1 MEKMKLEN
9 WNGFEIR
16 FVSVNDEWHA
26 IAMDVANALDYSDA
40 NKMVKRISKKY
51 VASIKVKLTD
61 LQNGGRSLS
70 NTKSTN
76 RQNGGRSDTREY
88 ITLTE
93 LGIYEAVIGSKKPQ
107 AKQFKDWIYNTIK
120 QLRQSVGL
128 EAYEAFRMLDKQ
140 KQREAMDIIKTG
152 IDKPERRH
160 YIKVNSIANK
170 AIAIKYGYPKAIKKE
185 DMTPQQVAERDEI
198 AQEVAKLMTLNDKY
212 GLDISVSDAIY
223 SRYGK

>member
-1 MEKMKLEN
+1 MEETKLEN
-9 WNGFEIR
+9 WNGFAIR
-16 FVSVNDEWHA
+16 FVSVKNEWHA
-26 IAMDVANALDYSDA
+26 VLKDVAEALNYRDAFNAGKYLPAKYKGTTFWSTPGGTQELITVSEVGLYRLISRS
-40 NKMVKRISKKY
+40 NKP
-51 VASIKVKLTD
+51 
-61 LQNGGRSLS
+61 
-70 NTKSTN
+70 
-76 RQNGGRSDTREY
+76 
-88 ITLTE
+88 
-93 LGIYEAVIGSKKPQ
+93 EAQ
-107 AKQFKDWIYNTIK
+107 EFQDWIYNSIK

-140 KQREAMDIIKTG
+140 KQREAMDIIKNG
-152 IDKPERRH
+152 IEKPKKHH

-198 AQEVAKLMTLNDKY
+198 TQEVAKLMALNDKY

>member
-1 MEKMKLEN
+1 MENTKLEN

-16 FVSVNDEWHA
+16 FVSVKDEWHA
-26 IAMDVANALDYSDA
+26 VLKDVAEALNYRDAFNAGKYLPEKYKGTTFWSTPGGTQELTTVSEVGLYRLISRS
-40 NKMVKRISKKY
+40 NKP
-51 VASIKVKLTD
+51 
-61 LQNGGRSLS
+61 
-70 NTKSTN
+70 
-76 RQNGGRSDTREY
+76 
-88 ITLTE
+88 
-93 LGIYEAVIGSKKPQ
+93 EAQ
-107 AKQFKDWIYNTIK
+107 EFQEWIFETIK
-120 QLRQSVGL
+120 QLRQNVGL

-140 KQREAMDIIKTG
+140 KQREAMDIIKNG
-152 IDKPERRH
+152 IEKPEKHH

-170 AIAIKYGYPKAIKKE
+170 AISIKYGYPKAIKKE

>member
-1 MEKMKLEN
+1 MEETKLEN
-9 WNGFEIR
+9 WNGFAIR
-16 FVSVNDEWHA
+16 FVSVKNEWHA
-26 IAMDVANALDYSDA
+26 VLKDVAEALNYRDAFNAGKYLPAKYKGTTFWSTPGGTQELITVSEVGLYRLISRS
-40 NKMVKRISKKY
+40 NKP
-51 VASIKVKLTD
+51 
-61 LQNGGRSLS
+61 
-70 NTKSTN
+70 
-76 RQNGGRSDTREY
+76 
-88 ITLTE
+88 
-93 LGIYEAVIGSKKPQ
+93 EAQ
-107 AKQFKDWIYNTIK
+107 EFQDWIYNSIK

-140 KQREAMDIIKTG
+140 KQREAMDIIKNG
-152 IDKPERRH
+152 IEKQKKHH

-198 AQEVAKLMTLNDKY
+198 AQEVAKLMALNDKY

>member
-1 MEKMKLEN
+1 MQEAKLEN

-16 FVSVNDEWHA
+16 FVSVKDEWHA
-26 IAMDVANALDYSDA
+26 VLKDVAEALNYRDA
-40 NKMVKRISKKY
+40 TVAGQNLPQKYKGTSKVCTPGGTQELITVSEVGLYRLISRSNKP
-51 VASIKVKLTD
+51 
-61 LQNGGRSLS
+61 
-70 NTKSTN
+70 
-76 RQNGGRSDTREY
+76 
-88 ITLTE
+88 
-93 LGIYEAVIGSKKPQ
+93 EAQ
-107 AKQFKDWIYNTIK
+107 EFQEWIYNTIK

-140 KQREAMDIIKTG
+140 KQREAMDIIKNG
-152 IDKPERRH
+152 IDKPERHH

-170 AIAIKYGYPKAIKKE
+170 AIAMKYGYPKAIKKE

>member
-1 MEKMKLEN
+1 MQEMKLEN

-16 FVSVNDEWHA
+16 FVSVKDEWHA
-26 IAMDVANALDYSDA
+26 VLKDVAEALNYYESSTAGRTLPSKYKGLYKVQTPGGDQELITVSEVGLYRLVSRS
-40 NKMVKRISKKY
+40 NKPEAQEFQDWLYTTVK
-51 VASIKVKLTD
+51 
-61 LQNGGRSLS
+61 
-70 NTKSTN
+70 
-76 RQNGGRSDTREY
+76 E
-88 ITLTE
+88 
-93 LGIYEAVIGSKKPQ
+93 
-107 AKQFKDWIYNTIK
+107 
-120 QLRQSVGL
+120 LRQGMKL

-152 IDKPERRH
+152 VEKPAPKH
-160 YIKVNSIANK
+160 YIKASQIANK
-170 AIAIKYGYPKAIKKE
+170 AIAMKYGYPKAIKKD

>member
-1 MEKMKLEN
+1 MQNTKLEN
-9 WNGFEIR
+9 WNGFAIR
-16 FVSVNDEWHA
+16 FVSVKDEWHA

-51 VASIKVKLTD
+51 VSSTKVKLLD
-61 LQNGGRSLS
+61 LQNVGRTS
-70 NTKSTN
+70 STN

-140 KQREAMDIIKTG
+140 KQREAMDIIKNG
-152 IDKPERRH
+152 IEKPEKHH

>member
-1 MEKMKLEN
+1 MEKTKLEN
-9 WNGFEIR
+9 WNGFAIR
-16 FVSVNDEWHA
+16 FVSVKDEWHA

-51 VASIKVKLTD
+51 VSSTKVKLPD
-61 LQNGGRSLS
+61 LQNVGQTS
-70 NTKSTN
+70 STN

-93 LGIYEAVIGSKKPQ
+93 LGIYEAVTGSKKPQ
-107 AKQFKDWIYNTIK
+107 AQEFKDWLYTTVK
-120 QLRQSVGL
+120 ELRQRMKL
-128 EAYEAFRMLDKQ
+128 EAYEAFKMLDKQ

-152 IDKPERRH
+152 VEKPAPKH
-160 YIKVNSIANK
+160 YIKASQIANK
-170 AIAIKYGYPKAIKKE
+170 AIAMKYGYPKAIKKD

-212 GLDISVSDAIY
+212 RLDISVSDAIY
-223 SRYGK
+223 SRYSK

>member
-1 MEKMKLEN
+1 MENTKLES
-9 WNGFEIR
+9 WNGFAIR
-16 FVSVNDEWHA
+16 FVSVKDEWHA
-26 IAMDVANALDYSDA
+26 VLKDVAEALNYYESSTA
-40 NKMVKRISKKY
+40 GRTLPSKYKGLYKVQTPGGTQELITVSEVGLYRLISRSNKP
-51 VASIKVKLTD
+51 
-61 LQNGGRSLS
+61 
-70 NTKSTN
+70 
-76 RQNGGRSDTREY
+76 
-88 ITLTE
+88 
-93 LGIYEAVIGSKKPQ
+93 EAQ
-107 AKQFKDWIYNTIK
+107 EFQEWIFETIK

-140 KQREAMDIIKTG
+140 KQREAMDIIKNG
-152 IDKPERRH
+152 IEKPEKHH

>member
-1 MEKMKLEN
+1 MQETKLES
-9 WNGFEIR
+9 WNGFAIR
-16 FVSVNDEWHA
+16 FVSVKDEWHA

-51 VASIKVKLTD
+51 VSSTKVKLLD

>member
-1 MEKMKLEN
+1 MQEMKLEN

-16 FVSVNDEWHA
+16 FVSVKDEWHA
-26 IAMDVANALDYSDA
+26 VLKDVAEALNYYESSTAGRTLPSKYKGLYKVQTPGGDQELITVSEVRLYRLVSRS
-40 NKMVKRISKKY
+40 NKPEAQEFQDWLYTTVK
-51 VASIKVKLTD
+51 
-61 LQNGGRSLS
+61 
-70 NTKSTN
+70 
-76 RQNGGRSDTREY
+76 E
-88 ITLTE
+88 
-93 LGIYEAVIGSKKPQ
+93 
-107 AKQFKDWIYNTIK
+107 
-120 QLRQSVGL
+120 LRQGMKL

-152 IDKPERRH
+152 VEKPAPKH
-160 YIKVNSIANK
+160 YIKASQIANK
-170 AIAIKYGYPKAIKKE
+170 AIAMKYGYPKAIKKD

>member
-1 MEKMKLEN
+1 MEETKLEN
-9 WNGFEIR
+9 WNGFAIR
-16 FVSVNDEWHA
+16 FVSVKNEWHA
-26 IAMDVANALDYSDA
+26 VLKDVAEALNYRDAFNAGKYLPAKYKGTTFWSTPGGTQELITVSEVGLYRLISRS
-40 NKMVKRISKKY
+40 NKP
-51 VASIKVKLTD
+51 
-61 LQNGGRSLS
+61 
-70 NTKSTN
+70 
-76 RQNGGRSDTREY
+76 
-88 ITLTE
+88 
-93 LGIYEAVIGSKKPQ
+93 EAQ
-107 AKQFKDWIYNTIK
+107 EFQDWIYNSIK

-140 KQREAMDIIKTG
+140 KQREAMDIIKNG
-152 IDKPERRH
+152 IEKPKKHH

>member
-1 MEKMKLEN
+1 MEKTKLEN

-16 FVSVNDEWHA
+16 FVSVKDEWHA

-40 NKMVKRISKKY
+40 EAMIRRINNKYLSK
-51 VASIKVKLTD
+51 AKLTD
-61 LQNGGRSLS
+61 LQNV
-70 NTKSTN
+70 
-76 RQNGGRSDTREY
+76 GRSDTREY

-140 KQREAMDIIKTG
+140 KQREAMDIIKNG
-152 IDKPERRH
+152 IDKPEKHH

>member
-1 MEKMKLEN
+1 MEETKLEN
-9 WNGFEIR
+9 WNGFAIR
-16 FVSVNDEWHA
+16 FVSVKNEWHA
-26 IAMDVANALDYSDA
+26 VLKDVAEALNYRDAFNAGKYLPAKYKGTTFWSTPGGTQELITVSEVGLYRLISRS
-40 NKMVKRISKKY
+40 NKP
-51 VASIKVKLTD
+51 
-61 LQNGGRSLS
+61 
-70 NTKSTN
+70 
-76 RQNGGRSDTREY
+76 
-88 ITLTE
+88 
-93 LGIYEAVIGSKKPQ
+93 EAQ
-107 AKQFKDWIYNTIK
+107 EFQDWIYNSIK

-140 KQREAMDIIKTG
+140 KQREAMDIIKNG
-152 IDKPERRH
+152 IEKPEKHH

-198 AQEVAKLMTLNDKY
+198 AQEVAKLMALNDKY

>member
-1 MEKMKLEN
+1 MENTKLEN
-9 WNGFEIR
+9 WNGYEIR
-16 FVSVNDEWHA
+16 FVSVKDEWHA

-40 NKMVKRISKKY
+40 EAMIRRINNKYLSK
-51 VASIKVKLTD
+51 AKLTD
-61 LQNGGRSLS
+61 LQNVGRTS
-70 NTKSTN
+70 STN

-120 QLRQSVGL
+120 QLRQNVGL

-140 KQREAMDIIKTG
+140 KQREAMDIIKNG
-152 IDKPERRH
+152 IDKPERHH

>member
-1 MEKMKLEN
+1 MENTKLEN

-16 FVSVNDEWHA
+16 FVSVKDEWHA
-26 IAMDVANALDYSDA
+26 VLKDVAEALSYRDAFNAGKYLPEKYKGTTFCSTPGGIQELITVSEVGLYRLISRS
-40 NKMVKRISKKY
+40 NKP
-51 VASIKVKLTD
+51 
-61 LQNGGRSLS
+61 
-70 NTKSTN
+70 
-76 RQNGGRSDTREY
+76 
-88 ITLTE
+88 
-93 LGIYEAVIGSKKPQ
+93 EAQ
-107 AKQFKDWIYNTIK
+107 EFQDWIYNTIK
-120 QLRQSVGL
+120 QLRQNVGL

-140 KQREAMDIIKTG
+140 KQREAMDIIKNG

-170 AIAIKYGYPKAIKKE
+170 AIAIKYGYSKAIKKE

-223 SRYGK
+223 SRYCK

>member
-1 MEKMKLEN
+1 MENTKLEN
-9 WNGFEIR
+9 WNGFAIR
-16 FVSVNDEWHA
+16 FVSVKDEWHA
-26 IAMDVANALDYSDA
+26 VLKDVAEALNYRDAFNAGKYLPAKYKGTTFWSTPGGTQELITVSEVGLYRLISRS
-40 NKMVKRISKKY
+40 NKP
-51 VASIKVKLTD
+51 
-61 LQNGGRSLS
+61 
-70 NTKSTN
+70 
-76 RQNGGRSDTREY
+76 
-88 ITLTE
+88 
-93 LGIYEAVIGSKKPQ
+93 EAQ
-107 AKQFKDWIYNTIK
+107 EFQDWIYNTIK

-140 KQREAMDIIKTG
+140 KQREAMDIIKNG

-170 AIAIKYGYPKAIKKE
+170 AISIKYGYPKAIKKE

>member
-1 MEKMKLEN
+1 MENTKLEN

-16 FVSVNDEWHA
+16 FVSVKDEWHA
-26 IAMDVANALDYSDA
+26 VLKDVAEALNYRDAFNAGKYLPEKYKGTTFWSTPGGTQELTTVSEVGLYRLISRS
-40 NKMVKRISKKY
+40 NKP
-51 VASIKVKLTD
+51 
-61 LQNGGRSLS
+61 
-70 NTKSTN
+70 
-76 RQNGGRSDTREY
+76 
-88 ITLTE
+88 
-93 LGIYEAVIGSKKPQ
+93 EAQ
-107 AKQFKDWIYNTIK
+107 EFQEWIFETIK
-120 QLRQSVGL
+120 QLRQNVGL

-140 KQREAMDIIKTG
+140 KQREAMDIIKNG

-170 AIAIKYGYPKAIKKE
+170 AISIKYGYPKAIKKE

>member
-1 MEKMKLEN
+1 MEETKLEN
-9 WNGFEIR
+9 WNGFAIR
-16 FVSVNDEWHA
+16 FVSVKNEWHA
-26 IAMDVANALDYSDA
+26 VLKDVAEALNYRDAFNAGKYLPAKYKGTTFWSTPGGTQELITVSEVGLYRLISRS
-40 NKMVKRISKKY
+40 NKP
-51 VASIKVKLTD
+51 
-61 LQNGGRSLS
+61 
-70 NTKSTN
+70 
-76 RQNGGRSDTREY
+76 
-88 ITLTE
+88 
-93 LGIYEAVIGSKKPQ
+93 EAQ
-107 AKQFKDWIYNTIK
+107 EFQDWIYNSIK

-140 KQREAMDIIKTG
+140 KQREAMDIIKNG
-152 IDKPERRH
+152 IEKPKKHH

-198 AQEVAKLMTLNDKY
+198 AQEVAKLMALNDKY

>member
-1 MEKMKLEN
+1 MQETKLEN
-9 WNGFEIR
+9 WNGFAIR
-16 FVSVNDEWHA
+16 FVSVKDEWHA

-40 NKMVKRISKKY
+40 EAMTRRINSKY
-51 VASIKVKLTD
+51 LHKVKLPD
-61 LQNGGRSLS
+61 LQNVGRSLS

-76 RQNGGRSDTREY
+76 LQNGGRSDTREY

-107 AKQFKDWIYNTIK
+107 AKQFKDWIFETIK

-140 KQREAMDIIKTG
+140 KQREAMDIIKNG
-152 IDKPERRH
+152 IEKPERHH

-212 GLDISVSDAIY
+212 GLDISISDAIY
-223 SRYGK
+223 SRYSK

>member
-1 MEKMKLEN
+1 MEKTKLEN

-16 FVSVNDEWHA
+16 FVSVKDEWHA
-26 IAMDVANALDYSDA
+26 VLKDVAEALNYYESSTA
-40 NKMVKRISKKY
+40 GRTLPSKYKGLYKVQTPGGTQELITVSEVGLYRLISRSNKP
-51 VASIKVKLTD
+51 
-61 LQNGGRSLS
+61 
-70 NTKSTN
+70 
-76 RQNGGRSDTREY
+76 
-88 ITLTE
+88 
-93 LGIYEAVIGSKKPQ
+93 EAQ
-107 AKQFKDWIYNTIK
+107 EFQEWIFETIK

-223 SRYGK
+223 SKYGK

>member
-1 MEKMKLEN
+1 MQNTKLEN
-9 WNGFEIR
+9 WNGFAIR

-26 IAMDVANALDYSDA
+26 VLKDVAEALNYRDAFNAGKYLPEKYKGTTFWSTPGGTQELTTVSEVGLYRLISRS
-40 NKMVKRISKKY
+40 NKP
-51 VASIKVKLTD
+51 
-61 LQNGGRSLS
+61 
-70 NTKSTN
+70 
-76 RQNGGRSDTREY
+76 
-88 ITLTE
+88 
-93 LGIYEAVIGSKKPQ
+93 EAQ
-107 AKQFKDWIYNTIK
+107 EFQEWIYNTIK

-140 KQREAMDIIKTG
+140 KQREAMDIIKNG

-170 AIAIKYGYPKAIKKE
+170 AISIKYGYPKAIKKD

-223 SRYGK
+223 SRYSK

>member
-51 VASIKVKLTD
+51 VSSTKVKL
-61 LQNGGRSLS
+61 RAS
-70 NTKSTN
+70 STN

-140 KQREAMDIIKTG
+140 KQREAMDIIKNG
-152 IDKPERRH
+152 IEKPEKHH

>member
-1 MEKMKLEN
+1 MENTKLEN

-16 FVSVNDEWHA
+16 FVSVKDEWHA

-40 NKMVKRISKKY
+40 EAMTRRINSKY
-51 VASIKVKLTD
+51 LHKVKLPD
-61 LQNGGRSLS
+61 LQNV
-70 NTKSTN
+70 
-76 RQNGGRSDTREY
+76 GRSDTREY

-140 KQREAMDIIKTG
+140 KQREAMDIIKNG

>member
-1 MEKMKLEN
+1 MEYPGGTQELTTVSEVGLYRLISRSNKPEAQEFQE
-9 WNGFEIR
+9 WIFE
-16 FVSVNDEWHA
+16 
-26 IAMDVANALDYSDA
+26 
-40 NKMVKRISKKY
+40 
-51 VASIKVKLTD
+51 
-61 LQNGGRSLS
+61 
-70 NTKSTN
+70 
-76 RQNGGRSDTREY
+76 
-88 ITLTE
+88 
-93 LGIYEAVIGSKKPQ
+93 
-107 AKQFKDWIYNTIK
+107 TIK
-120 QLRQSVGL
+120 QLRQNVGL

-140 KQREAMDIIKTG
+140 KQREAMDIIKNG

-170 AIAIKYGYPKAIKKE
+170 AISIKYGYPKAIKKE

>member
-1 MEKMKLEN
+1 MEKTKLEN
-9 WNGFEIR
+9 WNGFAIR
-16 FVSVNDEWHA
+16 FVSVKDEWHA
-26 IAMDVANALDYSDA
+26 VLKDVAEALNYRDASDA
-40 NKMVKRISKKY
+40 GRNLPDKYKGAHKVRTLGGIQELTTVSEVGLYRLISRSNKP
-51 VASIKVKLTD
+51 
-61 LQNGGRSLS
+61 
-70 NTKSTN
+70 
-76 RQNGGRSDTREY
+76 
-88 ITLTE
+88 
-93 LGIYEAVIGSKKPQ
+93 EAQ
-107 AKQFKDWIYNTIK
+107 EFQEWIFETIK

-140 KQREAMDIIKTG
+140 KQREAMDIIKNG

>member
-1 MEKMKLEN
+1 MQEMKLEN

-16 FVSVNDEWHA
+16 FVSVKDEWHA
-26 IAMDVANALDYSDA
+26 VLKDVAEALNYYESSTAGRTLPSKYKGLYKVQTPGGDQELITVSEVGLYRLVSRS
-40 NKMVKRISKKY
+40 NKPEAQEFQDWLYTTVK
-51 VASIKVKLTD
+51 
-61 LQNGGRSLS
+61 
-70 NTKSTN
+70 
-76 RQNGGRSDTREY
+76 E
-88 ITLTE
+88 
-93 LGIYEAVIGSKKPQ
+93 
-107 AKQFKDWIYNTIK
+107 
-120 QLRQSVGL
+120 LRQGMKL

-152 IDKPERRH
+152 VEKPAPKH
-160 YIKVNSIANK
+160 YIKASQIANK
-170 AIAIKYGYPKAIKKE
+170 AIAMKYGYPNAIKKD